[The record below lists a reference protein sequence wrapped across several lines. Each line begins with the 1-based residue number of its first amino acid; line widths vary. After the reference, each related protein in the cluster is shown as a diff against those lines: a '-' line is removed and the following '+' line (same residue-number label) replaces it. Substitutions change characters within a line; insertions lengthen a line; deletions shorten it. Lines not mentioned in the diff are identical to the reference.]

1 MFYAYKRLRDYHK
14 RLKHDIFVA
23 VFFFYITVVTD
34 VESFSYSIN
43 NQNSISE

>member
-23 VFFFYITVVTD
+23 VFFKITVVTN
-34 VESFSYSIN
+34 VESFSNSIN

>member
-23 VFFFYITVVTD
+23 GFFYITVVTD
-34 VESFSYSIN
+34 VESFSYLMN